1 MQEERKR
8 RKRNKPTHYDK
19 DIHIRIHEKYVEK
32 IREEADKRGITQALM
47 TRLIIEAYFNGDG
60 ITISM
65 PDTKTV
71 TSIPKEDFTVS
82 KEVSDASL
90 QNAKDMLEWLGE

>member
-65 PDTKTV
+65 PEV
-71 TSIPKEDFTVS
+71 PINGERVS
-82 KEVSDASL
+82 KAISDASL
-90 QNAKDMLEWLGE
+90 QNAKDMLKWLGE

>member
-65 PDTKTV
+65 PEVPIKG
-71 TSIPKEDFTVS
+71 ETVS

-90 QNAKDMLEWLGE
+90 QNAKDMLKWLEE

>member
-60 ITISM
+60 ITISI

-71 TSIPKEDFTVS
+71 TSIPKDGFTVS

-90 QNAKDMLEWLGE
+90 QNAKDMLEWLEE